1 MKKKA
6 KPTTSQYSYMVTGLL
21 AAKVQRNGV
30 VIRGDVI
37 EAVATAKMAYE
48 LIAEVIGDIDDDEE
62 DKPSEKKVKEPMPNY
77 FDNYIW
83 EDGVATWSE
92 LANWLKKQGVTS
104 NRRISNIFR
113 ESLEKGFDRGPKN
126 LGTLFPEEH
135 LSGGVCESGQGL
147 EKLGK
152 EIKKLWI
159 SIRLT
164 GWDSRKIIEY
174 GKFSS
179 NSRTPECRKVHSVQS
194 IDQDPPSYR

>member
-62 DKPSEKKVKEPMPNY
+62 DKSSEKKVKEPMPNY

-92 LANWLKKQGVTS
+92 LAEWLKKQGVTS
-104 NRRISNIFR
+104 NRKISNIFR
-113 ESLEKGFDRGPKN
+113 ESIEKGY
-126 LGTLFPEEH
+126 
-135 LSGGVCESGQGL
+135 
-147 EKLGK
+147 
-152 EIKKLWI
+152 
-159 SIRLT
+159 IRKDEVTHKYL
-164 GWDSRKIIEY
+164 
-174 GKFSS
+174 
-179 NSRTPECRKVHSVQS
+179 
-194 IDQDPPSYR
+194 PPLP

>member
-48 LIAEVIGDIDDDEE
+48 LIAEVIGDIDDNEE

-113 ESLEKGFDRGPKN
+113 ESLEKGY
-126 LGTLFPEEH
+126 
-135 LSGGVCESGQGL
+135 
-147 EKLGK
+147 
-152 EIKKLWI
+152 
-159 SIRLT
+159 IRKDENTHKYL
-164 GWDSRKIIEY
+164 
-174 GKFSS
+174 
-179 NSRTPECRKVHSVQS
+179 
-194 IDQDPPSYR
+194 PPLP

>member
-1 MKKKA
+1 
-6 KPTTSQYSYMVTGLL
+6 MVTGLL
-21 AAKVQRNGV
+21 SAKVQRNGV
-30 VIRGDVI
+30 ITQDDVK

-113 ESLEKGFDRGPKN
+113 ESLEKGY
-126 LGTLFPEEH
+126 
-135 LSGGVCESGQGL
+135 
-147 EKLGK
+147 
-152 EIKKLWI
+152 
-159 SIRLT
+159 IRKDENTHKYL
-164 GWDSRKIIEY
+164 
-174 GKFSS
+174 
-179 NSRTPECRKVHSVQS
+179 
-194 IDQDPPSYR
+194 PPLP

>member
-48 LIAEVIGDIDDDEE
+48 LIAEVIGDTDDDEE
-62 DKPSEKKVKEPMPNY
+62 DKSSEKKVKEPMPNY

-92 LANWLKKQGVTS
+92 LAEWLKKQGVTS
-104 NRRISNIFR
+104 NRKISNIFR
-113 ESLEKGFDRGPKN
+113 ESIEKGY
-126 LGTLFPEEH
+126 
-135 LSGGVCESGQGL
+135 
-147 EKLGK
+147 
-152 EIKKLWI
+152 
-159 SIRLT
+159 IRKDEVTHKYL
-164 GWDSRKIIEY
+164 
-174 GKFSS
+174 
-179 NSRTPECRKVHSVQS
+179 
-194 IDQDPPSYR
+194 PPLP